1 MQYSK
6 NKNIEISFRIKES
19 LYCTFKELCRE
30 NRQIPATVIKE
41 LISNYIKE
49 RKDECRDENYGN

>member
-19 LYCTFKELCRE
+19 LYCNFKELCRE
-30 NRQIPATVIKE
+30 NKQMPATVIQE
-41 LISNYIKE
+41 LISDYIKE
-49 RKDECRDENYGN
+49 RKDGNNDEDFIN

>member
-6 NKNIEISFRIKES
+6 NKNIEISFKIKES
-19 LYCTFKELCRE
+19 LYCNFKELCRAK
-30 NRQIPATVIKE
+30 RRMPAAVIQE
-41 LISNYIKE
+41 LISDYIKE